1 MFAIGDLSHQL
12 ALITQGLGSFLAE
25 LLLGLLFLVL
35 ILIDLIF
42 HKNDKKIAILETVA
56 LFGVLAVAYVL
67 IKNLGFDQNET
78 LFSNMIVLG
87 RPITLVKL
95 MILACSFM
103 VLVFNYV
110 KKNIVLPSAFYAL
123 IIAATLGLFVMVMSA
138 NWLMLFVAMEL
149 VSISSYIMSGF
160 KFDKKGAE
168 AGMKYLL
175 FGAFSSAIMLYG
187 ISLIYGLTG
196 SLYYGDFQFLQSL
209 NEANSKLLL
218 IGLVFAFGGLV
229 FKISAAPYQVWAPDV
244 YEAAPITVLAFL
256 STAPKIAGIFIL
268 VFYWHVLNHFSF
280 TWSMGITI
288 PWEMIYYVVIIL
300 TLLIGNFSA
309 LWQNNLKRFVAYSSI
324 AHIGF
329 IMLGLAA
336 GTSFGAKSTMFYLAV
351 YALMNFAFLWLI
363 EVAEIEKFED
373 LKGIAQHH
381 RWWALLLTITCV
393 SLAGIPPTVG
403 FTAKFMVFTALFETW
418 HESGDLVTFQGKMAL
433 FMLIFAFFNTLLG
446 FFYYFRIPYLMFIK
460 KSETNQLEMNFGL
473 GAKVLAVILVL
484 PLLFL
489 FFKSII

>member
-1 MFAIGDLSHQL
+1 MFAIEDLSHQL
-12 ALITQGLGSFLAE
+12 GLITQGLSSFLAE
-25 LLLGLLFLVL
+25 LLLGVLFLLLVFL
-35 ILIDLIF
+35 DLIF
-42 HKNDKKIAILETVA
+42 HKNVKKIAILEIVA
-56 LFGVLAVAYVL
+56 MFGILAVAYVL
-67 IKNLGFDQNET
+67 IQHLGVAQNET

-103 VLVFNYV
+103 VLVFNQV
-110 KKNIVLPSAFYAL
+110 KKNIVLPAEFYAL

-149 VSISSYIMSGF
+149 VSITSYIMSGF

-196 SLYYGDFQFLQSL
+196 SLYYGDFQFLASL

-244 YEAAPITVLAFL
+244 YEAAPIAVLAFL
-256 STAPKIAGIFIL
+256 STAPKIAGVFII
-268 VFYWHVLNHFSF
+268 VFYWQVINHFSF
-280 TWSMGITI
+280 AWSSNINI
-288 PWEMIYYVVIIL
+288 SWEMVYYVVIIL

-329 IMLGLAA
+329 ILLGVAA
-336 GTSFGAKSTMFYLAV
+336 GTSFGAKSAMFYLAV
-351 YALMNFAFLWLI
+351 YAIMNFAFLWLI

-373 LKGIAQHH
+373 LKGLGHH
-381 RWWALLLTITCV
+381 YRWWALLFTITCV

-403 FTAKFMVFTALFETW
+403 FSAKFVVFTALFEAW
-418 HESGDLVTFQGKMAL
+418 HDTGGLETFQGKMAL

-446 FFYYFRIPYLMFIK
+446 FFYYIRIPYLLFIK
-460 KSETNQLEMNFGL
+460 KSEKIKPEVNFDL
-473 GAKVLAVILVL
+473 GAKVLAVLLVV